1 MTEVD
6 ASRSCPTCR
15 TAWRLPL
22 FLALVLAAILLSQQR
37 GIRNSVFKPLGG
49 PRSTTPGDGQR
60 PASNRVFLTVN
71 TNDGRPLQSV
81 TADWQPAMTALNLLQ
96 QEPRVSFQCQG
107 AGPAAFVTELNGQE
121 NEGADGRNWTYSING
136 QPAKESC
143 GVCELRPNDHVLW
156 TFARPQ

>member
-6 ASRSCPTCR
+6 GCRSCPACR
-15 TAWRLPL
+15 SAWRLPL
-22 FLALVLAAILLSQQR
+22 FLVLVLAVILLSQQR

-49 PRSTTPGDGQR
+49 LQSTAPSHSQVR
-60 PASNRVFLTVN
+60 LQNRVFLTVN
-71 TNDGRPLQSV
+71 TNDGRPPQSES
-81 TADWQPAMTALNLLQ
+81 AAWQPGMSVLEFLQ
-96 QEPRVSFQCQG
+96 QEPRVSFHCQG

-136 QPAKESC
+136 QPAVESC

-156 TFARPQ
+156 TFARRQ